1 LNVRSLL
8 PLAAVVAALASTAR
22 ADEGRAWLGISMKE
36 TPAGAVEVA
45 DIFPGSPAER
55 TLRKGDL
62 LLRADGKP
70 LHAAADLAGRVTALE
85 PGTVLELAI
94 QRDGQERTVSLE
106 LAPHPGLQALVR
118 NQHVDK
124 PAPELTGVVGV
135 AGKAPPRL
143 AALRGKVVV
152 LDFYAGWCS
161 ACRALS
167 PVLVRWHEQYRARG
181 LAVVGVTNDEPAE
194 AARVVREWRIAYP
207 VAVAADSLPY
217 AAVALPTT
225 FLIDRKGV
233 VRDVAIGGSAA
244 TELEAKL
251 EALLRER

>member
-1 LNVRSLL
+1 MNVRLL
-8 PLAAVVAALASTAR
+8 VPTVAVLAALASAVR
-22 ADEGRAWLGISMKE
+22 ADEGRAWLGITMKA

-45 DIFPGSPAER
+45 EIFPGSPAEKA
-55 TLRKGDL
+55 LRKGDL

-70 LHAAADLAGRVTALE
+70 VRAPADLSGRVTELE
-85 PGTVLELAI
+85 PGAILELAV
-94 QRDGQERTVSLE
+94 QREGQERTIELE

-124 PAPELTGVVGV
+124 PAPELTGVVGL

-143 AALRGKVVV
+143 AELRGKVVV

-167 PVLVRWHEQYRARG
+167 PVLARWQERYRARG
-181 LAVVGVTNDEPAE
+181 LAVVGVTNDEPEE
-194 AARVVREWRIAYP
+194 AARVVREWRIPYP
-207 VAVAADSLPY
+207 VAIAADSLPY

-244 TELEAKL
+244 SDLEKQV
-251 EALLRER
+251 EALLGER